1 MTGLELTPEE
11 RSLLDGE
18 LGRGTQRAM
27 GVIVALAEALGA
39 PRLIEVSGAHIDGCL
54 YHGQVSLDY
63 VRWLAEDD
71 ARVRVPTSLN
81 VIAHDMLRPDTYRGD
96 PTVREASRELAGAYV
111 ALGCI
116 PTFTCAPYHAGVRP
130 VLGEQVAWAESNAIV
145 FANSVLGARTER
157 YGDFTDLAAAI
168 TGRVPLRG
176 LHTDEG
182 RLPTL
187 VVELSERVVEA
198 LTDESAFGVLGFAVG
213 ARVGGRVPLLM
224 GRPDHVSEEDLK
236 AFGAGAATSGDVGL
250 FHWLGVTPE
259 AAWAVEATGA
269 SEAPRVGGVQRMG
282 IDIDA
287 LEEAREVLGA
297 RADGPIDAVAV
308 GTPHLSI
315 EGVAELRSL
324 LADMPGPLAVEL
336 VASTSRQV
344 LEEVRAQGW
353 DRELERAGVR
363 FATDTCSYLSPI
375 LARPEGVTMTDSAKW
390 AFYAPTNL
398 GARVAYGTLRECVA
412 SARAGRVVRIAG

>member
-1 MTGLELTPEE
+1 MAGLALTGFE
-11 RSLLDGE
+11 RSMLDGQH
-18 LGRGTQRAM
+18 GRGTQRAM

-39 PRLIEVSGAHIDGCL
+39 PRLVEVSGAHIDGCL

-63 VRWLAEDD
+63 VRWLAEGG

-81 VIAHDMLRPDTYRGD
+81 VTAHDLVRPDTYRAD
-96 PTVREASRELAGAYV
+96 PAIRDASRELADAYV
-111 ALGCI
+111 ALGCQ

-130 VLGEQVAWAESNAIV
+130 AFGEQVAWAESNAIV

-168 TGRVPLRG
+168 TGRVPARG

-187 VVELSERVVEA
+187 VVELSERVVRT

-213 ARVGGRVPLLM
+213 ARVGGRVPLLT
-224 GRPDHVSEEDLK
+224 GRPDRVSEDDLK
-236 AFGAGAATSGDVGL
+236 AFGAGAATSGDMGL
-250 FHWLGVTPE
+250 FHWLEVTPE
-259 AAWAVEATGA
+259 AAWASEATRAGA
-269 SEAPRVGGVQRMG
+269 VERMVL
-282 IDIDA
+282 DIDA
-287 LEEAREVLGA
+287 IEDARTTLGA
-297 RADGPIDAVAV
+297 RVEGPIDAVAV

-315 EGVAELRSL
+315 EGVAELWTL
-324 LADMPGPLAVEL
+324 LAGVPGPLAVEL
-336 VASTSRQV
+336 VVSTSRRV
-344 LEEVRAQGW
+344 LEAITARGW
-353 DRELERAGVR
+353 DHELERAGVR
-363 FATDTCSYLSPI
+363 FVTDTCTYLSPV
-375 LARPEGVTMTDSAKW
+375 LAHPDGVTMTDSAKW

-412 SARAGRVVRIAG
+412 SARAGRVVRVQG

>member
-1 MTGLELTPEE
+1 MGLELTGVE
-11 RSLLDGE
+11 RSMLDGE
-18 LGRGTQRAM
+18 FGRGTQRAI
-27 GVIVALAEALGA
+27 GVVVALAEAFGA

-63 VRWLAEDD
+63 VRWLAADG

-81 VIAHDMLRPDTYRGD
+81 VTAHDLVRPGTYRGD
-96 PTVREASRELAGAYV
+96 PAIRDASQELADAYV
-111 ALGCI
+111 ALGCV

-130 VLGEQVAWAESNAIV
+130 AFGEQVAWAESNAVV

-168 TGRVPLRG
+168 TGRVPCRG

-187 VVELSERVVEA
+187 VVELSERVIDT

-213 ARVGGRVPLLM
+213 SCVGGRVPLLT
-224 GRPDHVSEEDLK
+224 GRPDAVSEDDLK

-250 FHWLGVTPE
+250 FHWLEVTPE
-259 AAWAVEATGA
+259 AARAAAEAGAVE
-269 SEAPRVGGVQRMG
+269 RMAIG
-282 IDIDA
+282 IDD
-287 LEEAREVLGA
+287 LEEARTILGA
-297 RADGPIDAVAV
+297 RVEGAIDAVAV
-308 GTPHLSI
+308 GTPHLSV
-315 EGVAELRSL
+315 EGVAELRAQ
-324 LADMPGPLAVEL
+324 LAGMPGPLAVEL
-336 VASTSRQV
+336 VASTSRRV
-344 LEEVRAQGW
+344 LEDITARGW

-363 FATDTCSYLSPI
+363 FVTDTCTYLSPV
-375 LARPEGVTMTDSAKW
+375 LAHPDGVTMTDSAKW

-398 GARVAYGTLRECVA
+398 GAKVAYGTLRECVA
-412 SARAGRVVRIAG
+412 SARAGRVVRIRD

>member
-1 MTGLELTPEE
+1 MTGPAPTMVELTGVE
-11 RSLLDGE
+11 RSMLEGD

-27 GVIVALAEALGA
+27 EVVVALAEALGA

-63 VRWLAEDD
+63 VRWLAEDG

-81 VIAHDMLRPDTYRGD
+81 VTAHDLARPDTFKGD
-96 PTVREASRELAGAYV
+96 PVIRDASRELADAYV
-111 ALGCI
+111 ALGCL

-130 VLGEQVAWAESNAIV
+130 AFGEQVAWAESNAIV

-168 TGRVPLRG
+168 TGRVPWRG

-187 VVELSERVVEA
+187 VVELSERVGGT

-213 ARVGGRVPLLM
+213 ARAGGRVPLLT
-224 GRPDHVSEEDLK
+224 GRPDEVLEDDLK
-236 AFGAGAATSGDVGL
+236 ALGAGAATSGDVGL
-250 FHWLGVTPE
+250 FHWLEVTPE
-259 AAWAVEATGA
+259 AAWAAAEAGAVE
-269 SEAPRVGGVQRMG
+269 RMT
-282 IDIDA
+282 IDIEA
-287 LEEAREVLGA
+287 IEEARTTLGA
-297 RADGPIDAVAV
+297 RVGGPIDAVAV

-315 EGVAELRSL
+315 EGIAELRRL
-324 LADMPGPLAVEL
+324 LAGESGPLAVEL
-336 VASTSRQV
+336 VASTSRRV
-344 LEEVRAQGW
+344 LEEVRARGW

-363 FATDTCSYLSPI
+363 FVTDTCTYLSPV
-375 LARPEGVTMTDSAKW
+375 LAHPDGVTMTDSAKW

-398 GARVAYGTLRECVA
+398 GARVAYGTLRECIA
-412 SARAGRVVRIAG
+412 SARAGRVVRVRE